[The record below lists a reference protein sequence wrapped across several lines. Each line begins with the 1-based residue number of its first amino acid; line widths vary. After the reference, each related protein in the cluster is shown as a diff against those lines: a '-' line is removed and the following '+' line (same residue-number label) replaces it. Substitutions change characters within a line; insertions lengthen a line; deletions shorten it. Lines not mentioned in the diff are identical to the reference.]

1 MTRSR
6 LLIIHPEPSA
16 LAMLAAMLGPL
27 GHDLIAAT
35 CDRVALQIL
44 AGRPGLVLIGV
55 DPAEPGA
62 RDLLTRFRREYPAT
76 PVIVLLTRIHPG
88 WDHQALLW
96 GATMVLRFPLP
107 ANQLQA
113 AVIQALDDATV
124 ARHGNRHEPE
134 RPVGEPPVQ
143 PERRPESMRAAS
155 PCTCSCGARPIG
167 EAVGD
172 DPPLRPLKE
181 ALEIPE
187 REIILRALRACGG
200 SRHETAKA
208 LDINRTTLYKKM
220 KKYQL
225 LAEDD

>member
-1 MTRSR
+1 MATAGSEPRANPTVMLSHPGRHAARGRNGVPDQDSDAMTRSR
-6 LLIIHPEPSA
+6 LLIVHPEPSA

-76 PVIVLLTRIHPG
+76 PVIVLLTRIPPG
-88 WDHQALLW
+88 WEHQALLL
-96 GATMVLRFPLP
+96 GATMVLKFPLP

-113 AVIQALDDATV
+113 AVIQALDDATF

-143 PERRPESMRAAS
+143 P
-155 PCTCSCGARPIG
+155 
-167 EAVGD
+167 
-172 DPPLRPLKE
+172 
-181 ALEIPE
+181 
-187 REIILRALRACGG
+187 
-200 SRHETAKA
+200 
-208 LDINRTTLYKKM
+208 
-220 KKYQL
+220 
-225 LAEDD
+225 